1 MKKRFLAIAFAAT
14 MIMSGCGNA
23 ESETA
28 LTNEDP
34 AAATEGETLEEN
46 AALEESTEESA
57 VAAVQDVN
65 DAEDVTDVEVAGAE
79 DAAEVEVEADDT
91 KAGEDYTEQIKTEIG
106 EIAGSDSLA
115 DEMTKVDELY
125 KKYDDLRMNA
135 ETQVEMDEMA
145 QWPTL
150 VWETE
155 VESLM
160 ERIEKTEDSSVADI
174 KSAYDEWSSNVDAIA
189 EKMSFTY
196 EGGSIQGMIT
206 VGNKATLCRNKA
218 YGLAASLADINKET
232 DFEIPATD
240 PYGIYGDF
248 SKGNYIIL
256 TEGMESGSYNVLIS
270 TDAGEITGT
279 AVDGEGEKELAFT
292 SDDDTIKGSVTYDN
306 TVASFTVSESDGSVV
321 KADDVFDFDLHY

>member
-1 MKKRFLAIAFAAT
+1 MKKRFLAVAFAAT

-23 ESETA
+23 ESEGA

-34 AAATEGETLEEN
+34 AVTTTEGEITEEN
-46 AALEESTEESA
+46 AASLESTEDSA
-57 VAAVQDVN
+57 VSDL
-65 DAEDVTDVEVAGAE
+65 EDTTDVASSTDEEVTGAA
-79 DAAEVEVEADDT
+79 DAAEVEVEGT
-91 KAGEDYTEQIKTEIG
+91 EEGEDYTEQIKTEIA
-106 EIAGSDSLA
+106 EIAASDSLA
-115 DEMTKVDELY
+115 EEIKKVEELY
-125 KKYDDLRMNA
+125 NKYDDLRMNA
-135 ETQVEMDEMA
+135 ETQAEMNSQA
-145 QWPTL
+145 QWPEL

-174 KSAYDEWSSNVDAIA
+174 KAAYDEWSSNVDAIA

-248 SKGNYIIL
+248 SKGNYLIL